1 MDETLIDEE
10 KVMKNM
16 REREKRDLTTTG
28 NNIPATAERAA
39 PSN

>member
-1 MDETLIDEE
+1 MTKLLIDEE
-10 KVMKNM
+10 KVTKNM
-16 REREKRDLTTTG
+16 RERKKRDLTTTG